1 MHRHQTVEEARMESI
16 VAALERAAEG
26 AFLIDRNQRIIYWN
40 QAAQEML
47 GYAPD
52 EVMGRSCYDVIQGRD
67 DHDHAWCRG
76 NCSVTARAK
85 TGQPVETFNT
95 LAQTKSGELHWI
107 NVSILALETPG
118 EEDSL
123 AVLHLFRDASDL
135 KRREQFARQVLH
147 LVETMHQQP
156 TRSATADASRW
167 SESLTAREMEVLQ
180 LLAQGFSTQQIVQAL
195 SISRSTT
202 RNHIQNIY
210 QKLEVHTRAQAVA
223 YAFEHGL
230 VS

>member
-1 MHRHQTVEEARMESI
+1 MDAI
-16 VAALERAAEG
+16 IAALERAAEG

-47 GYAPD
+47 GYAPA
-52 EVMGRSCYDVIQGRD
+52 EVLGRSCYDVIQGRD

-95 LAQTKSGELHWI
+95 LAKAKSGELHWI
-107 NVSILALETPG
+107 NVSILALETAG
-118 EEDSL
+118 QEDSL
-123 AVLHLFRDASDL
+123 AVLHLFRDAGEL
-135 KRREQFARQVLH
+135 KRREQFAQQVLQ
-147 LVETMHQQP
+147 LVETMHQP
-156 TRSATADASRW
+156 PVRPADASGAFW
-167 SESLTAREMEVLQ
+167 PEPLTEREMEVLQ
-180 LLAQGFSTQQIVQAL
+180 LVAQGFSTQQIMQAL

-210 QKLEVHTRAQAVA
+210 QKLHVHTRSQAVA